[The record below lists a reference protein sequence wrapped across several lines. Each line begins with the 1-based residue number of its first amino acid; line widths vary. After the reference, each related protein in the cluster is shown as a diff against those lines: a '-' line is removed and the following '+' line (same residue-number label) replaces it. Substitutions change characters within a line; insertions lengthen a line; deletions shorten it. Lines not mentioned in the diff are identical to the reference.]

1 MSKVPIFGAI
11 RAKESLHLRMK
22 RVYFLLPDGVL
33 KPSGLFTSLEVLEMA
48 NRFLTR
54 EGSPEFYQIR
64 IVGAGAAQNLKNSL
78 LNISPEEV
86 FTLPPPDLIIIPGVE
101 LDNDYG
107 KEKNKQL
114 IQWLVEQYKAG
125 TEIASLCTGTFLLA
139 ETGLLKDMECT
150 THWIAG
156 QDLTA
161 RFPDIKLRTDKIVTD
176 CKGLY
181 TAAGATSS
189 LNLML
194 HLVEKYNGREAAVFC
209 AKVLQIDIERN
220 TQSTFMIFDGQKN
233 HQDDPIKQIQAF
245 IENNVGE
252 KLAVEELASRFAMS
266 KRNLIRRFKN
276 ATNNTPNE
284 YIQRIKIEAAKRGLE
299 RKDRTV
305 SEIMYSVGYADT
317 KSFRHIFKKVTGLS
331 PVEYRNKYAAS
342 PR

>member
-1 MSKVPIFGAI
+1 
-11 RAKESLHLRMK
+11 MK
-22 RVYFLLPDGVL
+22 KVYFLLPQGVL

-48 NRFLTR
+48 NRHL
-54 EGSPEFYQIR
+54 EGQGRPEFYEIR

-78 LNISPEEV
+78 LNISPEDV
-86 FTLPPPDLIIIPGVE
+86 FTLPRPDLIIIPGVE
-101 LDNDYG
+101 LDNDYA

-114 IQWLVEQYKAG
+114 IQWLVGQYAAG
-125 TEIASLCTGTFLLA
+125 AEVASLCTGTFLLA

-150 THWIAG
+150 THWMAG
-156 QDLTA
+156 PDLVD
-161 RFPDIKLRTDKIVTD
+161 RHPDIKLRTDKIVTD

-194 HLVEKYNGREAAVFC
+194 HLVEKYNGRETAIFC
-209 AKVLQIDIERN
+209 AKVLQIDIERS
-220 TQSTFMIFDGQKN
+220 TQSTFIIFDGQKN
-233 HQDDPIKQIQAF
+233 HHDDSIKEIQTF
-245 IENNVGE
+245 IEKNVGE
-252 KLAVEELASRFAMS
+252 KLAVEELAGRFAMS

-284 YIQRIKIEAAKRGLE
+284 YIQRIRIEAAKRSLE

-317 KSFRHIFKKVTGLS
+317 KSFRNIFKKVTGLS
-331 PVEYRNKYAAS
+331 PVEYRNKYATSA
-342 PR
+342 R